1 MEKKKIKTS
10 KRGLTFSFSGLK
22 RFSPGRHYRYILD
35 VEFNNLILLPAKD
48 GLMVSRKKT
57 QNGQIKSLIDL
68 RNREIRN
75 AIKHADFL
83 EIKMKEDSILVS
95 SLEREG
101 IRNNSLEDEKIISL
115 DRYVNRTCEIEV
127 SKTLLRVAGDSGNI
141 SSMQSAGYH
150 QISFAEIFGG
160 ILGNDSDMPKK
171 VSKEIKYVIRV
182 ISLFSGA
189 GMLDYPFAKD
199 KNFEIVAAFE
209 HDEEAILT
217 YKHNIGDHIKKMDI
231 RKLNAEDL
239 PAADVIIGGPP
250 CQPYSRANPSKEKR
264 GINHGEGDMFKEYIR
279 LVKETGIRVF
289 LIENVPQL
297 LTDSYGEN
305 MEYLRGELDSDY
317 CIESRVI
324 CDADVGGYTTRKR
337 AFILGIRRRKTP
349 LGNIFPNLLM
359 RPVKTAG
366 EAIKKV
372 TKAWKNFYDVST
384 PGVRTKEKIAL
395 VPEGGN
401 WHDLP
406 EEYWTKSVHSNM
418 YRRLDRNKP
427 SVTICNWRKA
437 VIIPPRFDNSG
448 YWDRILTVAEAAAL
462 SGLDE
467 SFEFLG
473 RLAAKQQQCGNGV
486 PIALGRYCMQ
496 IIKKYFASQPD
507 YVIA

>member
-48 GLMVSRKKT
+48 GLVVSRKKT
-57 QNGQIKSLIDL
+57 KNGQIKSLIDL

-75 AIKHADFL
+75 AIQHADFL
-83 EIKMKEDSILVS
+83 EIEMKEDSILVS

-101 IRNNSLEDEKIISL
+101 IRNRSLENEKIISL

-127 SKTLLRVAGDSGNI
+127 SKTLLRAAGAVGNI
-141 SSMQSAGYH
+141 STDYH
-150 QISFAEIFGG
+150 QMSFAEIFGSLVDRDPDG
-160 ILGNDSDMPKK
+160 PKK
-171 VSKEIKYVIRV
+171 VSGEIKDVIRV

-189 GMLDYPFAKD
+189 GMLDYPFARD
-199 KNFEIVAAFE
+199 KSFKIVAAFE

-217 YKHNIGDHIKKMDI
+217 YRHNIGDHIRNVDI
-231 RKLNAEDL
+231 RSLKASDL
-239 PAADVIIGGPP
+239 PEADVIIGGPP

-264 GINHGEGDMFKEYIR
+264 GIYHEEGDMFKEYIR
-279 LVKETGIRVF
+279 LVKETEIRVF

-305 MEYLRGELDSDY
+305 MDYLRGELEKNY
-317 CIESRVI
+317 CIEARVI

-337 AFILGIRRRKTP
+337 AFILGIRRQKEP
-349 LGNIFPNLLM
+349 LSNIFPNLLL

-366 EAIKKV
+366 EAIRKV
-372 TKAWKNFYDVST
+372 TEAWKNFFDVSI
-384 PGVRTKEKIAL
+384 PGARTKEKIAL

-406 EEYWTKSVHSNM
+406 EEYRTKSVHSNM

-427 SVTICNWRKA
+427 SITICNWRKA

-467 SFEFLG
+467 EFEFLG
-473 RLAAKQQQCGNGV
+473 RLSAKQQQCGNGV
-486 PIALGRYCMQ
+486 PIAMGRYCMQ
-496 IIKKYFASQPD
+496 MIKKYFASQPD
-507 YVIA
+507 YVMA